1 MQQQRQQQ
9 QLQQQPY
16 LPMPGMPGML
26 LPPLAGSRLP
36 QVTPAGLP
44 GAYPAAAGMGAYAP
58 SATGN
63 SQLLGLDLGLDT
75 SGAFSYGAG
84 TLAPAGTNSGSLSA
98 EGHGGDDGVGGG
110 DSRRNKTVRQQ
121 EANKVAQ
128 QRYRERK
135 KQKFHEM
142 EGQIEA
148 LTQQLNAL
156 QALQNRN
163 QMLEVRA
170 GGGGRRKL
178 GLGARRADLK
188 GLAD

>member
-1 MQQQRQQQ
+1 
-9 QLQQQPY
+9 
-16 LPMPGMPGML
+16 
-26 LPPLAGSRLP
+26 
-36 QVTPAGLP
+36 
-44 GAYPAAAGMGAYAP
+44 MGAARN
-58 SATGN
+58 SN

-163 QMLEVRA
+163 QMLEVRP
-170 GGGGRRKL
+170 GL
-178 GLGARRADLK
+178 GLGDEREEPAFQAAPGPIVGK
-188 GLAD
+188 A